1 MMNLTPH
8 IPVKESEKVEFKS
21 AFNMDCIETLVAF
34 ANHKGGSIYVGV
46 NDAGKVTGISTGKE
60 TLTQWVNEIKGKT
73 EPAIVPGVDTIY
85 LESGKSV
92 IVLSVEEFPV
102 KPVSVKGKY
111 YKRTGA
117 SNHLLGLNDIVN
129 MHIQTF
135 NSSWDY
141 HLDAHHHISDISEN
155 KALKIISLY
164 NKNRE
169 FPVENDVP
177 EFLTKMELLREGK
190 LTYAAFLLL
199 MKNDSVF
206 STIELGHFQDDI
218 TIKDGITVATDLIT
232 EVEEVLAFIRK
243 HINKAFMITGN
254 PAREE
259 RWDYPL
265 DALREIVMNMIVHRD
280 YSHHGESSI
289 KIFNDRIEFF
299 NPGRL
304 PDGISEE
311 DLRKGTY
318 VSNCRNKLI
327 AKIFKEITWIE
338 RYGTGIRRITSL
350 FERYGC
356 PKPKFENQHHGFKV
370 TAYPLQ
376 SAPKEGI
383 PDMLAEPAREMEK
396 SRAIPETRTVEKT
409 VQENVQE
416 IVPEKVSESREKT
429 VEKTVE
435 KILKLLQDN
444 PNMTQEELIK
454 LTGLTRRGI
463 EWNISQLKAKGLLE
477 RVGPDKGGYWK
488 VKQ

>member
-1 MMNLTPH
+1 MSATHKVPD
-8 IPVKESEKVEFKS
+8 KESETVEFKS
-21 AFNMDCIETLVAF
+21 TFNMDCIETLVAF

-46 NDAGKVTGISTGKE
+46 NDDGKAAGVATGKE

-73 EPAIVPGVDTIY
+73 EPAIIPGVATIA
-85 LESGKSV
+85 LEAGKSL

-117 SNHLLGLNDIVN
+117 SNHLLSLNDIVN
-129 MHIQTF
+129 MRIQTF

-141 HLDAHHHISDISEN
+141 DLDAHHHISDISED
-155 KALKIISLY
+155 KALRIIHLY
-164 NKNRE
+164 NKSRE
-169 FPVENDVP
+169 FPIESNVL

-199 MKNDSVF
+199 MKSDSVF
-206 STIELGHFQDDI
+206 STIEMGRFQDEI
-218 TIKDGITVATDLIT
+218 TIKDGVTVATDLIT

-243 HINKAFMITGN
+243 HINKAFIITEK

-280 YSHHGESSI
+280 YSHYGESSI

-304 PDGISEE
+304 PDGISED

-318 VSNCRNKLI
+318 VSSCRNKLI
-327 AKIFKEITWIE
+327 ARVFKEITWIE
-338 RYGTGIRRITSL
+338 RYGTGVRRVTSL

-356 PKPKFENQHHGFKV
+356 PKPLFENFQHGFKV

-376 SAPKEGI
+376 STMKEK
-383 PDMLAEPAREMEK
+383 LAEKGDDA
-396 SRAIPETRTVEKT
+396 VEKT
-409 VQENVQE
+409 T
-416 IVPEKVSESREKT
+416 EKT
-429 VEKTVE
+429 TEKA
-435 KILKLLQDN
+435 
-444 PNMTQEELIK
+444 
-454 LTGLTRRGI
+454 TG
-463 EWNISQLKAKGLLE
+463 E
-477 RVGPDKGGYWK
+477 
-488 VKQ
+488 

>member
-1 MMNLTPH
+1 MNLTH
-8 IPVKESEKVEFKS
+8 KIPVKESEKVEFKS

-46 NDAGKVTGISTGKE
+46 NDDGKVTGISTGKE
-60 TLTQWVNEIKGKT
+60 TLTRWVNEIKGKT
-73 EPAIVPGVDTIY
+73 EPAIVPGVDMIRLDT
-85 LESGKSV
+85 GKSV

-117 SNHLLGLNDIVN
+117 SNHLLNLNDIVN
-129 MHIQTF
+129 IHIQTF

-141 HLDAHHHISDISEN
+141 YPDTHHQISDISED

-164 NKNRE
+164 NKNKE
-169 FPVENDVP
+169 FPIEYDVP
-177 EFLTKMELLREGK
+177 EFLAKMELLREGK

-206 STIELGHFQDDI
+206 STIEMGRFQDEI

-232 EVEEVLAFIRK
+232 EVEEALAFIRK
-243 HINKAFMITGN
+243 HINKAFIITGN

-327 AKIFKEITWIE
+327 ARIFKEITWIE
-338 RYGTGIRRITSL
+338 RYGTGVRRVTSL
-350 FERYGC
+350 FESYGC
-356 PKPKFENQHHGFKV
+356 PKPVFENFQHGFKV

-376 SAPKEGI
+376 DAITEKNVEGSNKVGK
-383 PDMLAEPAREMEK
+383 DLEKDLETDSEAEKDLEK
-396 SRAIPETRTVEKT
+396 DLETDSEAEKDL
-409 VQENVQE
+409 
-416 IVPEKVSESREKT
+416 EKYQLSESQ
-429 VEKTVE
+429 E
-435 KILKLLQDN
+435 KIIEQIRMNHRITQVELSKNIGINAKNVRVNIAKLKV
-444 PNMTQEELIK
+444 
-454 LTGLTRRGI
+454 
-463 EWNISQLKAKGLLE
+463 KGLLE

-488 VKQ
+488 INRTQKI